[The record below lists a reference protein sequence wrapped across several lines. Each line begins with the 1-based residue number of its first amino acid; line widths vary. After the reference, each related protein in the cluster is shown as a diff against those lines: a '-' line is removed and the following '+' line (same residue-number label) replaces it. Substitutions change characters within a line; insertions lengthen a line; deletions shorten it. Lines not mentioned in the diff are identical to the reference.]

1 MIISTELM
9 GRVEI
14 YKNCISVLMIIELLI
29 ILGLLIGSLTEIES
43 ESYQWFLDI
52 KIENLQ
58 TLTVIWKNKNYPN
71 KMTLV
76 KFLLK

>member
-1 MIISTELM
+1 MIISMELM

-14 YKNCISVLMIIELLI
+14 FKNCISVLMIIELLI

-43 ESYQWFLDI
+43 ESYPWFLDI

-58 TLTVIWKNKNYPN
+58 TLKCHLEKQKLSQQDDTCQIP
-71 KMTLV
+71 T
-76 KFLLK
+76 